1 MSIADFPLLSRSG
14 PASNNYSEAYNL
26 PASQVWD
33 GNDGAWTTFVIR
45 VGTPPQFF
53 RIIPATSGQETWV
66 PIPSNC
72 SEGVAWCGNARGVE
86 PFNSGTSGPA
96 SGSPTG
102 VTLGSLDAG
111 KTCTANKSPF
121 CGDCT
126 SVNGKCSDGP
136 CIGRTC
142 CGDPPGACNSGG
154 CNGVSGI
161 CTGAYIGCPC
171 PGPDYNADNGSTTGT
186 ASATSPILAQGFL
199 SNMTSTWTDQGDHV
213 IGAKGTLNVTVQG
226 EWGLDTV
233 GLGSDPSSSLTLNSS
248 IVTGVPT
255 EPFFLGH
262 LGLIPSKTTGP
273 DGNTASLMQQLAD
286 QAKIPSMSYGYTAGA
301 LYKTKQGSLTFGGYD
316 LSLFTPN
323 HVSFPISDNG
333 HLLLPI
339 QSITGQMT
347 LQPKNQTL
355 LPNNITAN
363 IDTTLAHMWLP
374 LDACRA
380 FENAFGLIWDD
391 SNRYYLV
398 NDTTHQ
404 QLLNNNPIV
413 TFTLGSAN
421 QTLDISL
428 PYGAF
433 DLQASSPV
441 YPNGTNYFPL
451 RRASDPSQYTIGRAF
466 FQESY
471 IIVDYESANF
481 SISQTVS
488 KVPQSSNIVTIN
500 HHNHPIPSSTAA
512 ASTLNEGLSGGALA
526 GIVVGSVVGA
536 IIIAGALLFFYF
548 RRRRASNRDLN
559 ECPRPEMCQQKG
571 CKDHDTSSSDGG
583 TSVIYEKGEPWP
595 VASPDFHGH
604 SSTPGDTLIGSTRS
618 HGTYPTELEDATSP
632 IGRSGTNQSRMGMNR
647 SGSSLSKPLPRTPQ
661 ELAGN
666 DPVDELM
673 DRQRGS
679 KGEMSTTDRIRLQ
692 IAQAN
697 MERQDSNG
705 SSITVRSGQRSLND
719 AVGSP
724 RRVKHIYEM
733 MG

>member
-1 MSIADFPLLSRSG
+1 M
-14 PASNNYSEAYNL
+14 
-26 PASQVWD
+26 
-33 GNDGAWTTFVIR
+33 
-45 VGTPPQFF
+45 
-53 RIIPATSGQETWV
+53 
-66 PIPSNC
+66 
-72 SEGVAWCGNARGVE
+72 
-86 PFNSGTSGPA
+86 
-96 SGSPTG
+96 
-102 VTLGSLDAG
+102 
-111 KTCTANKSPF
+111 
-121 CGDCT
+121 
-126 SVNGKCSDGP
+126 
-136 CIGRTC
+136 
-142 CGDPPGACNSGG
+142 
-154 CNGVSGI
+154 
-161 CTGAYIGCPC
+161 
-171 PGPDYNADNGSTTGT
+171 
-186 ASATSPILAQGFL
+186 

-233 GLGSDPSSSLTLNSS
+233 GLGSDPSSSLTLDSS

-273 DGNTASLMQQLAD
+273 AGNTASLMQQLAD
-286 QAKIPSMSYGYTAGA
+286 QGKIPSLSYGYTSGA
-301 LYKTKQGSLTFGGYD
+301 LYRTNSMYGSLTFGGYD
-316 LSLFTPN
+316 LSLFIPN

-339 QSITGQMT
+339 QSITGQTT

-355 LPNNITAN
+355 LPSSITAN

-380 FENAFGLIWDD
+380 FERAFGLIWDD
-391 SNRYYLV
+391 MNRYYLV

-413 TFTLGSAN
+413 TFTLGNAS

-433 DLQASSPV
+433 DLQASSPI

-471 IIVDYESANF
+471 IIVDYESSNF

-488 KVPQSSNIVTIN
+488 KVPQSSNIVSIN
-500 HHNHPIPSSTAA
+500 HHNHPLPSSTSA
-512 ASTLNEGLSGGALA
+512 ASASNEGLSGGALA

-536 IIIAGALLFFYF
+536 IMITGALLFFLL
-548 RRRRASNRDLN
+548 RRRRAHNRELLAHK
-559 ECPRPEMCQQKG
+559 RAEMSQQS
-571 CKDHDTSSSDGG
+571 CSDRG
-583 TSVIYEKGEPWP
+583 TSEIYEKDEAWP
-595 VASPDFHGH
+595 VASPDSQGH
-604 SSTPGDTLIGSTRS
+604 SSSQGDTLIGSTLS
-618 HGTYPTELEDATSP
+618 HGAHPTELEDATSP
-632 IGRSGTNQSRMGMNR
+632 IGRIGTNQSRIGMNR

-661 ELAGN
+661 ELAGP
-666 DPVDELM
+666 DAVDELM
-673 DRQRGS
+673 ERQRSS
-679 KGEMSTTDRIRLQ
+679 KGEMSITDRIRMQ
-692 IAQAN
+692 MARAN
-697 MERQDSNG
+697 MERQNSDG
-705 SSITVRSGQRSLND
+705 SSVTVRSGHRGSND
-719 AVGSP
+719 EVGSP